1 MAISRVLWV
10 CLPLSQALFDNGV
23 KIGLYFVG
31 QWSWIWRPHVTV
43 VLGTDSDVGFA
54 FWSLDVSLGW
64 VFTNHWALQIPVFEW
79 AIYFSSLPLNFLN
92 LKN

>member
-1 MAISRVLWV
+1 
-10 CLPLSQALFDNGV
+10 
-23 KIGLYFVG
+23 
-31 QWSWIWRPHVTV
+31 VTV
-43 VLGTDSDVGFA
+43 VLGTDSDVGFS
-54 FWSLDVSLGW
+54 FRSLDVSLGW